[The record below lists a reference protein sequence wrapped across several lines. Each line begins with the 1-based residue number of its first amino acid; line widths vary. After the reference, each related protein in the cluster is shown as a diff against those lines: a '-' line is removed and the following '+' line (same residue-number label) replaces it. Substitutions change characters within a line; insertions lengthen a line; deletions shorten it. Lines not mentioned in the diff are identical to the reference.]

1 MADVVTGLLNSAQ
14 AKAGRLGGRVDDVLT
29 LIRLVRAYARGDYR
43 SVSWRTVALAV
54 ATLLYLLTP
63 IDLIPDFIPV
73 LGYVDDVAVVAL
85 VVASTAKDLDRFR
98 AWEATR

>member
-1 MADVVTGLLNSAQ
+1 VGGLLDSAQ
-14 AKAGRLGGRVDDVLT
+14 AKAGRLGGRVEDIRT
-29 LIRLVRAYARGDYR
+29 LIRLVRAYRKGDYR
-43 SVSWRTVALAV
+43 SVPWTTVALAV

-73 LGYVDDVAVVAL
+73 LGYLDDVAVVAL
-85 VVASTAKDLDRFR
+85 VVASTGKELDRFR